1 MEESKFQYWMLESK
15 WEKDVE
21 TLKAE
26 VTDLDSQ
33 IKELQDDRKEL
44 LIQNEETRN
53 ERDALEQEMNTK
65 IH

>member
-26 VTDLDSQ
+26 VKDLDSQ